1 MTGHTLGAAGAI
13 ETIVCT
19 LILQN
24 QIITPTINLEE
35 LDPECAVDVVPNV
48 ARAQKVDLCLNN
60 TFGFGGHNVVL
71 GLGRWSENGASA
83 PA

>member
-13 ETIVCT
+13 ETIVCG
-19 LILQN
+19 LILKH
-24 QIITPTINLEE
+24 QIITPTINVEE

-48 ARAQKVDLCLNN
+48 ARAQEVNFCLNN

-71 GLGRWSENGASA
+71 GLSRWCEG
-83 PA
+83 